1 MDVVALDVGNQNA
14 MFVCLEIDYGEIE
27 DKEALINV
35 GGVKKS
41 IVYYQMEFGMNS
53 VIRKK
58 DVQVDSTAHMLIP
71 VPGCDDGP
79 GGIIVLLEDFL
90 LYRNDRN
97 G

>member
-1 MDVVALDVGNQNA
+1 
-14 MFVCLEIDYGEIE
+14 
-27 DKEALINV
+27 
-35 GGVKKS
+35 
-41 IVYYQMEFGMNS
+41 MEFGMNS